1 MLNCNEGFRCIV
13 IYYEITEPAKELA
26 SIHVNQMLM
35 VKMMAGDD
43 GSSAAG
49 ATRDEWCA
57 EWWWRDDKWTGIWG
71 HLIDDRLELE

>member
-49 ATRDEWCA
+49 ATRDE
-57 EWWWRDDKWTGIWG
+57 
-71 HLIDDRLELE
+71 